1 MSVVV
6 QEAKGLCT
14 SSITETVSLDVRMDS
29 ECPGACVRWVIYSHG
44 APPSPQLLCRE
55 ESRGTHL
62 LCSKMQVN
70 DLYSRRHPG
79 ASSAAQ
85 D

>member
-44 APPSPQLLCRE
+44 GTSIPTAAVQGGEQGDSPAVQ
-55 ESRGTHL
+55 
-62 LCSKMQVN
+62 
-70 DLYSRRHPG
+70 
-79 ASSAAQ
+79 Q
-85 D
+85 DAGE